1 MGWSLGTI
9 KGRYSAVFVG
19 FMALVCAL
27 TVFGIQLWIK
37 PALQKAGEQNVA
49 LRVSEIATDIRDQLN
64 GVQSQS
70 RSITQLVAQLPSE
83 QIDALLPALIDQY
96 GNAMVFGGGIWP
108 LPDQREAGRAKFS
121 TFYHR
126 DTANKLIPNTYWNS
140 AEAPNYFEQPWHKA
154 GQQAPQGMCAW
165 AAAYKDGASQQ
176 PRTNCAM
183 GIYRNGTLF
192 GVSTIDVTLGFFND
206 LVASKEQEI
215 GGQVMIVEADGK
227 ILSRNARLNGDVVLG
242 NLSAHADYPFASA
255 IAGLLGQARSQAQLR
270 TTFQDQG
277 EEQTLLLQAIEGTPW
292 LLATALPTSLLTQ
305 DSRDVLTTL
314 ASIQLPLVGLL
325 FGLMLLAVSQ
335 LGNRL
340 QTLKQNID
348 ALSAGD
354 ADLTARIQVKG
365 HDELDHIALS
375 VNRFIAYLQQMMVQV
390 TDATDLIT
398 QELAR
403 LDQQT
408 GQARRILNE
417 HAAETEQVV
426 TALTELSSTADS
438 VAQHASDSASFT
450 EAANGQAANSRT
462 VVGSASASVV
472 ALIDEVDLAAAKVLE
487 MQEDAQQIGSVLGVI
502 GGIAA
507 QTNLLALNAAIEAAR
522 AGEQGRGFAVVA
534 DEVRAL
540 AARTQ
545 NSTAEVGSML
555 SRLTQG
561 VAEAVVAM
569 EHTKRSCQAAADTT
583 GQVTGGLDNMAD
595 SVVRIHDLSSQI
607 ATAAEEQSRVTEE
620 INRNM
625 VSIRDMLNLL
635 LENGQHT
642 EQSSA
647 ALLSSNRQLLALV
660 HRFKV

>member
-1 MGWSLGTI
+1 M
-9 KGRYSAVFVG
+9 V
-19 FMALVCAL
+19 LVCAL
-27 TVFGIQLWIK
+27 TVIGIQIWIK
-37 PALQKAGEQNVA
+37 PALQKAGEQNVT
-49 LRVSEIATDIRDQLN
+49 LLVSEIATDILDELN

-121 TFYHR
+121 TFFHR
-126 DTANKLIPNTYWNS
+126 DAANKLIPNTYWNS

-154 GQQAPQGMCAW
+154 GQQAPQGMCVW

-183 GIYRNGTLF
+183 GIYRNGALF

-206 LVASKEQEI
+206 LVARKEQEI
-215 GGQVMIVEADGK
+215 GGQVMIIEADGK
-227 ILSRNARLNGDVVLG
+227 ILSKNARLNGDVVLG
-242 NLSAHADYPFASA
+242 NLSAHADYPFAGA
-255 IAGLLGQARSQAQLR
+255 IASLIGQSRGTGLLR

-277 EEQTLLLQAIEGTPW
+277 QEQTLLLQAIGGTPW
-292 LLATALPTSLLTQ
+292 LLATALPTSTLTQ
-305 DSRDVLTTL
+305 DSQDVLTTL
-314 ASIQLPLVGLL
+314 AAIQLPLVGLL
-325 FGLMLLAVSQ
+325 FVLMLLAITQ
-335 LGNRL
+335 LGSRL

-365 HDELDHIALS
+365 NDELDHIALS

-398 QELAR
+398 RELAQ

-408 GQARRILNE
+408 GQARRILGE
-417 HAAETEQVV
+417 HAAETDQVV

-450 EAANGQAANSRT
+450 EAANGQAANSRK

-487 MQEDAQQIGSVLGVI
+487 MQEDAKQIGSVLGVI

-545 NSTAEVGSML
+545 KSTAEVGSML

-561 VAEAVVAM
+561 VADAVVAM
-569 EHTKRSCQAAADTT
+569 EQTKRSCQAAADTT
-583 GQVTGGLDNMAD
+583 GQVTGGLDSMAD
-595 SVVRIHDLSSQI
+595 SVVQIHDLSSQI

-635 LENGQHT
+635 VENGRNT
-642 EQSSA
+642 EQSAES
-647 ALLSSNRQLLALV
+647 LLSSNRQLLALV
-660 HRFKV
+660 RRFKV

>member
-1 MGWSLGTI
+1 MGWNLGTI
-9 KGRYSAVFVG
+9 KGRYTAVFVG

-27 TVFGIQLWIK
+27 TVIGIQLWIK

-49 LRVSEIATDIRDQLN
+49 MRVSEIATDIRDQLN

-108 LPDQREAGRAKFS
+108 LPNKREAGRAKFS

-126 DTANKLIPNTYWNS
+126 DAANALIPNTYWNS

-154 GQQAPQGMCAW
+154 GQQAPRGMCVW

-183 GIYRNGTLF
+183 GIYKDGALY

-206 LVASKEQEI
+206 LVARKEQEI

-227 ILSRNARLNGDVVLG
+227 ILSKNARLGGDVVLG
-242 NLSAHADYPFASA
+242 NLSAHADYPFAGA
-255 IAGLLGQARSQAQLR
+255 IAGLLGQDASKGLLR

-277 EEQTLLLQAIEGTPW
+277 EEQTLLMQAIEGTPW
-292 LLATALPTSLLTQ
+292 LLATALPTSTLTQ
-305 DSRDVLTTL
+305 DSRDVLATL

-325 FGLMLLAVSQ
+325 FVLMVLAISQ
-335 LGNRL
+335 LGSRL
-340 QTLKQNID
+340 QTLKLNID

-365 HDELDHIALS
+365 HDELDNIALS

-398 QELAR
+398 RELAQ

-408 GQARRILNE
+408 GQARRILGE
-417 HAAETEQVV
+417 HASETDQVV

-450 EAANGQAANSRT
+450 EAANGQAANSRK

-487 MQEDAQQIGSVLGVI
+487 MQEDAKQIGSVLGVI

-569 EHTKRSCQAAADTT
+569 EQTKRSCQAAADTT
-583 GQVTGGLDNMAD
+583 GQVTGGLDSMAD
-595 SVVRIHDLSSQI
+595 SVVQIHDLSSQI

-635 LENGQHT
+635 VQNGSQT
-642 EQSSA
+642 ELSA
-647 ALLSSNRQLLALV
+647 ATLLGSNRQLLALV
-660 HRFKV
+660 RRFKV

>member
-9 KGRYSAVFVG
+9 KGRYTAVFVG

-27 TVFGIQLWIK
+27 TVIGIQIWIK
-37 PALQKAGEQNVA
+37 PALQKAGEQNVT
-49 LRVSEIATDIRDQLN
+49 LLVSEIATDILDELN

-121 TFYHR
+121 TFFHR
-126 DTANKLIPNTYWNS
+126 DAANKLIPNTYWNS

-154 GQQAPQGMCAW
+154 GQQAPQGMCVW

-183 GIYRNGTLF
+183 GIYRNGALF

-206 LVASKEQEI
+206 LVARKEQEI
-215 GGQVMIVEADGK
+215 GGQVMIIEADGK
-227 ILSRNARLNGDVVLG
+227 ILSKNARLNGDVVLG
-242 NLSAHADYPFASA
+242 NLSAHADYPFAGA
-255 IAGLLGQARSQAQLR
+255 IASLIGQSRGTGLLR

-277 EEQTLLLQAIEGTPW
+277 QEQTLLLQAIEGTPW
-292 LLATALPTSLLTQ
+292 LLATALPTSTLTQ
-305 DSRDVLTTL
+305 DSQDVLTTL
-314 ASIQLPLVGLL
+314 AAIQLPLVGLL
-325 FGLMLLAVSQ
+325 FVLMLLAITQ
-335 LGNRL
+335 LGSRL

-365 HDELDHIALS
+365 NDELDHIALS

-398 QELAR
+398 RELAQ

-408 GQARRILNE
+408 GQARRILGE
-417 HAAETEQVV
+417 HAAETDQVV

-450 EAANGQAANSRT
+450 EAANGQAANSRK

-487 MQEDAQQIGSVLGVI
+487 MQEDAKQIGSVLGVI

-545 NSTAEVGSML
+545 KSTAEVGSML

-561 VAEAVVAM
+561 VADAVVAM
-569 EHTKRSCQAAADTT
+569 EQTKRSCQAAADTT
-583 GQVTGGLDNMAD
+583 GQVTGGLDSMAD
-595 SVVRIHDLSSQI
+595 SVVQIHDLSSQI

-635 LENGQHT
+635 VENGRNT
-642 EQSSA
+642 EQSAES
-647 ALLSSNRQLLALV
+647 LLSSNRQLLALV
-660 HRFKV
+660 RRFKV

>member
-9 KGRYSAVFVG
+9 KGRYTAVFVG
-19 FMALVCAL
+19 FMVLVCAL
-27 TVFGIQLWIK
+27 TVIGIQIWIK
-37 PALQKAGEQNVA
+37 PALQKAGEQNVT
-49 LRVSEIATDIRDQLN
+49 LLVSEIATDILDELN

-121 TFYHR
+121 TFFHR
-126 DTANKLIPNTYWNS
+126 DAANKLIPNTYWNS

-154 GQQAPQGMCAW
+154 GQQAPQGMCVW

-183 GIYRNGTLF
+183 GIYRNGALF

-206 LVASKEQEI
+206 LVARKEQEI

-227 ILSRNARLNGDVVLG
+227 ILSKNARLNGDVVLG
-242 NLSAHADYPFASA
+242 NLSAHADYPFAGA
-255 IAGLLGQARSQAQLR
+255 IASLLGQSRGTGLLR

-277 EEQTLLLQAIEGTPW
+277 QEQTLLLQAIEGTPW
-292 LLATALPTSLLTQ
+292 LLATALPTSTLTQ
-305 DSRDVLTTL
+305 DSQDVLTTL
-314 ASIQLPLVGLL
+314 AAIQLPLVGLL
-325 FGLMLLAVSQ
+325 FVLMLLAITQ
-335 LGNRL
+335 LGSRL

-365 HDELDHIALS
+365 NDELDHIALS

-398 QELAR
+398 RELAQ

-408 GQARRILNE
+408 GQARRILGE
-417 HAAETEQVV
+417 HAAETDQVV

-450 EAANGQAANSRT
+450 EAANGQAANSRK

-487 MQEDAQQIGSVLGVI
+487 MQEDAKQIGSVLGVI

-545 NSTAEVGSML
+545 KSTAEVGSML

-561 VAEAVVAM
+561 VADAVVAM
-569 EHTKRSCQAAADTT
+569 EQTKRSCQAAADTT
-583 GQVTGGLDNMAD
+583 GQVTGGLDSMAD
-595 SVVRIHDLSSQI
+595 SVVQIHDLSSQI

-635 LENGQHT
+635 VENGRNT
-642 EQSSA
+642 EQSAES
-647 ALLSSNRQLLALV
+647 LLSSNRQLLALV
-660 HRFKV
+660 RRFKV